1 MSVLENLVA
10 EIPAIL
16 ADADPIDV
24 SVAGEAAVP
33 VNRGA
38 GLILESESGACL
50 GGEGVAS
57 ARVLLY
63 SNVPMPQGDRVRVI
77 GRIPEDGQPAS
88 FAEVVALHGAEL
100 NAEVFYQFGVR
111 HQRLLDQ
118 PGVMVRNDK
127 QHIMMR
133 LGRDAAKL
141 GFAPIAATFLARI
154 HEVYPAVEGVD
165 LLFIVGEDALI
176 EKFAELNRGSE
187 QTVTALKEG
196 VWKEM
201 SIPRSSSLTSSS
213 GSKCSVN
220 SMPLSPRQL
229 ASSSL
234 TDGVLLYNSSR
245 SMLSTRSMIAI
256 ISALWLS
263 IFAA

>member
-16 ADADPIDV
+16 ANADPIDV

-196 VWKEM
+196 VWKERGFDYK
-201 SIPRSSSLTSSS
+201 S
-213 GSKCSVN
+213 C
-220 SMPLSPRQL
+220 QL
-229 ASSSL
+229 AGHCGSCGDKKTCSSVRQMEAKL
-234 TDGVLLYNSSR
+234 KLKR
-245 SMLSTRSMIAI
+245 RREAQ
-256 ISALWLS
+256 
-263 IFAA
+263 AAAAAA